1 MMRIATAIL
10 SVFLIIYV
18 LFQLQRY
25 TGSSYT
31 YQIVY
36 NTTAEQT
43 TSITGIFFREE
54 MPVKVSQSGVLSCNY
69 MVGEKVPIG
78 SEVARL
84 YKSQEAI
91 DLQREISSLE
101 DTLQS
106 LQRAQESAKTSEV
119 ILPETLNAQV
129 ASQVNALIQA
139 RDSVSFSGLSD
150 LRTALTESFAKRQ
163 IIIDADTDY
172 SGEISR
178 LQSRLSD
185 LRSRNKVSYTRYTS
199 SMSGFFVDHVDG
211 YEDVYV
217 SELLE
222 ELTASELD
230 QEIASYRG
238 YNADS
243 SQVKVVTNH
252 IWQFAFTVTDEQALS
267 LSEGRSVQVRF
278 PNQESTVKMTVKE
291 MRRDIEA
298 GKYLVILE
306 GDVISD
312 YLLTT
317 RVQTC
322 ELLLGTY
329 TGLKVSKS
337 AIRYEDGE
345 PGVYVILMD
354 KMYFRTIHIVYETEE
369 FVISSATEEETS
381 PLKLYDTIIVEGVG
395 LYNQKDV

>member
-1 MMRIATAIL
+1 MRVGTVLL
-10 SVFLIIYV
+10 SVFLIVYV

-25 TGSSYT
+25 TGSSYS
-31 YQIVY
+31 YQTVY
-36 NTTAEQT
+36 NTTVEQT
-43 TSITGIFFREE
+43 LGVTGVFFREE
-54 MPVKVSQSGVLSCNY
+54 TPVKVSQSGVLSCNY
-69 MVGEKVPIG
+69 AVGEKVPIS

-106 LQRAQESAKTSEV
+106 LQRAQESSKTSEV
-119 ILPETLNAQV
+119 ILPETLNAQI
-129 ASQVNALIQA
+129 AGQVNALIQA

-150 LRTALTESFAKRQ
+150 LRTSLTESFAKRQ

-172 SGEISR
+172 SGEISE
-178 LQSRLSD
+178 LQAKLSELKSRD
-185 LRSRNKVSYTRYTS
+185 TASYTSYTS
-199 SMSGFFVDHVDG
+199 GVSGFFVDHVDG
-211 YEDVYV
+211 YEDIYV
-217 SELLE
+217 PDMLK
-222 ELTASELD
+222 ELTASDLD
-230 QEIASYRG
+230 KEIAGYRG

-252 IWQFAFTVTDEQALS
+252 IWQFVFTVTDEQALA
-267 LSEGRSVQVRF
+267 LGEGHSVQVRF
-278 PNQESTVKMTVKE
+278 PNQASTVKMTVKE
-291 MRRDIEA
+291 MRRDVEA

-306 GDVISD
+306 GDVISE

-322 ELLLGTY
+322 ELLIGTY
-329 TGLKVSKS
+329 TGLKVPKS

-354 KMYFRTIHIVYETEE
+354 KMYFRSIHVVYETEE
-369 FVISSATEEETS
+369 FVISSATEDMAS